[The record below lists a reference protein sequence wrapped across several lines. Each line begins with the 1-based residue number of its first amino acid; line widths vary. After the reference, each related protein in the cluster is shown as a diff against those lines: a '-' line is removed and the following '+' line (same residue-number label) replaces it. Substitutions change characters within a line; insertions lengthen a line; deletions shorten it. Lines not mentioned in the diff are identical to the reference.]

1 MDRYV
6 RGVDNGVDREAPV
19 RVFVMG
25 DNRWRDA
32 DRWPI
37 PGTRADTFYLAAPAG
52 GARIGTLSARRPG
65 SRTPTTAYVA
75 DPAKP
80 VVDPFAEGSGAHD
93 YRELLSRPDVLTFET
108 EPLGR
113 DVEVVGALG
122 AEVYLEADAPDV
134 DLWVKVLDVAPDGT
148 AYNLMAPGADVI
160 RASYRD
166 RSTRRSLLEPGR
178 VYLLKLPGLL
188 TGNTFKRGHRVR
200 VHVMSS
206 FTPNYARNLQTGAS
220 ETSSSRVRVARV
232 TIHHDA
238 RHPSRLILPV
248 MPSGAAEGG
257 GREE

>member
-1 MDRYV
+1 
-6 RGVDNGVDREAPV
+6 
-19 RVFVMG
+19 
-25 DNRWRDA
+25 
-32 DRWPI
+32 
-37 PGTRADTFYLAAPAG
+37 
-52 GARIGTLSARRPG
+52 
-65 SRTPTTAYVA
+65 
-75 DPAKP
+75 
-80 VVDPFAEGSGAHD
+80 
-93 YRELLSRPDVLTFET
+93 
-108 EPLGR
+108 
-113 DVEVVGALG
+113 
-122 AEVYLEADAPDV
+122 
-134 DLWVKVLDVAPDGT
+134 
-148 AYNLMAPGADVI
+148 
-160 RASYRD
+160 
-166 RSTRRSLLEPGR
+166 